1 MHDGNVIKT
10 GGRDCQ
16 IKGGGNVLGAIWL
29 PRASRPRCSKRE
41 ASSTVERS
49 PAVNE
54 IVRRSNRTAS
64 SRGDS
69 SGRFSAGRQS
79 EGIPFVQEALRL
91 RTFPFFSSDCGHGG
105 FTVLLALTL
114 KTLLCFFESRHSVA
128 HVSPLHIQPSLLTEL
143 ICGLV

>member
-16 IKGGGNVLGAIWL
+16 LKGGGNVLGAIWL
-29 PRASRPRCSKRE
+29 PRASRPRCSKRSVKLGRE
-41 ASSTVERS
+41 IPSSD
-49 PAVNE
+49 E
-54 IVRRSNRTAS
+54 IVRLSESYRQL
-64 SRGDS
+64 SR
-69 SGRFSAGRQS
+69 RQLWKIQRGRQS
-79 EGIPFVQEALRL
+79 EGISLVQEALRL
-91 RTFPFFSSDCGHGG
+91 RTFPFFSSDGGHGG

-143 ICGLV
+143 MCGLV